1 MRGIKVSQSENGPA
15 VDIMNN
21 KASLPCTDRPRDG
34 STPIARAARV
44 LAVWLALVVMTG
56 CSTAPSWVTSEQCA
70 NQRDSFPELCAVIP
84 ANRIA
89 QDFKA
94 FASAPDAPDATLAD
108 PASLHRLDPKSLRPP
123 YRIGPHDELTI
134 TVWGSREIWAEITD
148 QSLQPTRT
156 TTVQDDG
163 TIVLPLIMRVQVDG
177 LTLSEALRRVSD
189 AYRKVLGSSFQVDG
203 QISRFRSKPVMLDGA
218 VSKPGTVFLSNDVR
232 TLGEAIA
239 SGAAGVADLA
249 ELRKGVLIRGDQ
261 RYAIDYQSAQAGASD
276 VSNIELQPGDRIYF
290 PSRETGQFYVLG
302 EVNVPGAFIIPPKG
316 ISLMQGLALAR
327 GPSMNYA
334 DMQSIYLVRVN
345 GTEPKI
351 YALTLDDIIASKDQP
366 LLPGDRIFVPPTTL
380 ANWER
385 TLRAVVPIIGTPI
398 IIRQGYGVSLP

>member
-1 MRGIKVSQSENGPA
+1 
-15 VDIMNN
+15 MNN
-21 KASLPCTDRPRDG
+21 NVSPPWADRPRDG
-34 STPIARAARV
+34 STPFARAARIAV
-44 LAVWLALVVMTG
+44 AWVALAIATG
-56 CSTAPSWVTSEQCA
+56 CTTAPSWVTSEQCA

-89 QDFKA
+89 QDFSA
-94 FASAPDAPDATLAD
+94 LAASPAAPDVALAD
-108 PASLHRLDPKSLRPP
+108 PASLKRLDPAAPRPA
-123 YRIGPHDELTI
+123 YRIGPHDELTV

-163 TIVLPLIMRVQVDG
+163 TIVLPLIMGVQVGG
-177 LTLSEALRRVSD
+177 LTLSEALHRISD

-203 QISRFRSKPVMLDGA
+203 QISRFRSKPVLLDGA
-218 VSKPGTVFLSNDVR
+218 VTKPGTVFLSNEVR

-239 SGAAGVADLA
+239 SGGGGVTELA

-261 RYAIDYQSAQAGASD
+261 RYAIDYHSAQMGGSD
-276 VSNIELQPGDRIYF
+276 VRNIELQPGDRVYF

-302 EVNVPGAFIIPPKG
+302 EVNVPGMFNIPPKG
-316 ISLMQGLALAR
+316 ITLMQGLALAR

-345 GTEPKI
+345 GAEPRI
-351 YALTLDDIIASKDQP
+351 YSLSLEDIIAGKDQP
-366 LLPGDRIFVPPTTL
+366 LMPGDRIFVPPTSL

>member
-1 MRGIKVSQSENGPA
+1 
-15 VDIMNN
+15 MNN
-21 KASLPCTDRPRDG
+21 KVSLSWKDRPRDG
-34 STPIARAARV
+34 RTAIARAARV
-44 LAVWLALVVMTG
+44 LAVSVALAVMTG
-56 CSTAPSWVTSEQCA
+56 CTTSPSWVTSEQCA

-94 FASAPDAPDATLAD
+94 FASSPAPDATLGD
-108 PASLHRLDPKSLRPP
+108 PASLHRLDLKSPRPP

-163 TIVLPLIMRVQVDG
+163 TIVLPLIMSVQVDG
-177 LTLSEALRRVSD
+177 LTLSEALRKISD

-203 QISRFRSKPVMLDGA
+203 VISRFRSKPVMLDGA
-218 VSKPGTVFLSNDVR
+218 VSKPGTVFLSNEVR

-327 GPSMNYA
+327 GPSMNFA

-345 GTEPKI
+345 GTEPRI
-351 YALTLDDIIASKDQP
+351 YALSLDDIIASKDQP

-398 IIRQGYGVSLP
+398 IIRQGYGLGLP